1 MNPGKNPNFLLV
13 SPIQKMSP
21 EGSAATMRQ
30 LALTYLQD
38 DKTDRDKEYGRKLLL
53 TAGRAADRVASR
65 LLADYYLSGRYG
77 FPKDRGQ
84 STYWWL
90 RSERRLWS
98 EQSPLYRYKLWK
110 LSWETGAD
118 MSVLM

>member
-1 MNPGKNPNFLLV
+1 MNSKKNPNLLLV

-21 EGSAATMRQ
+21 EGSAAAMRQ

-38 DKTDRDKEYGRKLLL
+38 FKTGKDREYGRDLLL
-53 TAGRAADRVASR
+53 TAARATDRAAAR
-65 LLADYYLSGRYG
+65 LLADYYLSGRFG
-77 FPKDRGQ
+77 FPKDREQ

-98 EQSPLYRYKLWK
+98 EQSPLYRYRLWK
-110 LSWETGAD
+110 FSWETGAD
-118 MSVLM
+118 MSALM